1 MVCVWCSLGVT
12 IYVLLTYVHGVT
24 SCILTRYHVFSLAL
38 GLDQMI
44 WSWLVF
50 VSLTKIMKQE
60 HGRNEEKSE
69 KAWNKI
75 MAIMS
80 QSYLEMKIVQAC
92 ILSLKAQWGHPSKYH
107 WFLVFLVS
115 TKSLLNQFGF
125 FDVMLHTCP
134 GASEIAFGNAEDE
147 VTTAGVE
154 EALLPLPQPP
164 LPLPQQLAPV
174 PNWPQGLLDMNWLTC
189 ELLSLVSLACPPCKT
204 MELPCFFS
212 MAVAIV
218 LTW

>member
-1 MVCVWCSLGVT
+1 MAEM
-12 IYVLLTYVHGVT
+12 
-24 SCILTRYHVFSLAL
+24 R
-38 GLDQMI
+38 
-44 WSWLVF
+44 
-50 VSLTKIMKQE
+50 
-60 HGRNEEKSE
+60 KSQKRHE
-69 KAWNKI
+69 TQI

-80 QSYLEMKIVQAC
+80 QSYLAMKIVQAC

-115 TKSLLNQFGF
+115 TKSLLNQFWF
-125 FDVMLHTCP
+125 LWCHAAHLPSLSWT

-164 LPLPQQLAPV
+164 LPLPQRLAPV

-212 MAVAIV
+212 MAVAIA